1 MNYYSIEHPEI
12 NELVLVIFNQNLQN
26 EGIFK
31 GLLVEYPNY
40 QCIMSYQDTTKKK
53 KVISWNKIITLN
65 KNMVVKVED
74 IDINTKNIQV
84 SMAYLYDNN
93 LKSNINNIQSEL
105 LIYFQENKLMSQ
117 FINTLCLVNN
127 YNYKY
132 IWETLIYHLDKLR
145 RINNTSSQQL
155 NPTRNKSIWNY
166 FNENINDINK
176 WINDLNMNEYYN
188 DSIMKLYNKKNEI
201 IIQKITTKFGIIN
214 SNNIEEIIDIF
225 NIILS
230 DIKFKYSL
238 KYDSTPYYI
247 FQSETI
253 DSNIND
259 HEYFI
264 NTLKNNINNNTFLK
278 INYIGNIS

>member
-31 GLLVEYPNY
+31 GVLVEYPNY
-40 QCIMSYQDTTKKK
+40 QCIMSYHDTTKKK

-132 IWETLIYHLDKLR
+132 IWETLIYHIDKLR
-145 RINNTSSQQL
+145 RINNQQYIYH
-155 NPTRNKSIWNY
+155 NNISIWNY
-166 FNENINDINK
+166 FNENINDLRI
-176 WINDLNMNEYYN
+176 WINDLNMNEYYI

-201 IIQKITTKFGIIN
+201 IIQKITTKFGIVN
-214 SNNIEEIIDIF
+214 SNNIEEIINIF
-225 NIILS
+225 NNILS

-238 KYDSTPYYI
+238 KYDSAPYYI

-259 HEYFI
+259 HEKFI
-264 NTLKNNINNNTFLK
+264 NNLKKNINNNIFLK
-278 INYIGNIS
+278 IDYIGKYS